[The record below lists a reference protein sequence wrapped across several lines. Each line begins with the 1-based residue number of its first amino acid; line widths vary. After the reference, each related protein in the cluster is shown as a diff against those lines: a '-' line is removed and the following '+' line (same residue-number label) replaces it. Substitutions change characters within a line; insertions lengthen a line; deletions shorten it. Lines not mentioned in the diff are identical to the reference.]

1 MNLQDKTEV
10 EQIEAVENFC
20 STHVNFAQIDRYL
33 QQLAKAEARLVQQL
47 ERHTKQVA
55 LLDAYA
61 RQLGGDPSL
70 LLAMVNAPTSLN
82 EEKLVQWM
90 PTIFRNFWCSITPR
104 EFAML
109 AGLSAVPR
117 ITSPF
122 PEPTPWSVEIAKRQ
136 ILNLSETERS
146 TLLDF
151 CMKLPGMPEIRPA
164 MDDLFEGRR

>member
-1 MNLQDKTEV
+1 MNFQDKTEV
-10 EQIEAVENFC
+10 EQIEAVANFC
-20 STHVNFAQIDRYL
+20 SNHVNFTQIDSYL
-33 QQLAKAEARLVQQL
+33 QQLAKADARLVQQV

-70 LLAMVNAPTSLN
+70 LLAMVNVPTSLN

-90 PTIFRNFWCSITPR
+90 PTIFRNFWGSITPC

-109 AGLSAVPR
+109 AGLSALPR

-122 PEPTPWSVEIAKRQ
+122 PEPTPKDVEIAKHQ
-136 ILNLSETERS
+136 ILNLSENERA
-146 TLLDF
+146 TLLDL

-164 MDDLFEGRR
+164 MVNLFEGRR